1 MDKTNRDMVESLRQ
15 HNERLMENLLSNFRQ
30 KRTNAKWKESLKKD
44 QAESLEALKKQFL
57 PTTDSTNSSLN
68 NLLDKLSE

>member
-1 MDKTNRDMVESLRQ
+1 MK
-15 HNERLMENLLSNFRQ
+15 NLLSSFQQ

-57 PTTDSTNSSLN
+57 PMTDSTNSSLN